1 MSLKRQNCKP
11 RQAARLRLSIP
22 VLALAAA
29 TAWAEPVILHLRNGD
44 RFTGT
49 IVSED
54 ARRVVLTNA
63 WNKEI
68 VVPLAE
74 ITRREKTGTEAAAAP
89 VPAKPVVPAV
99 AAAPVAAPPAPV
111 VKPKAPKHWT
121 GEAQLGVDLAFSE
134 RDRQLYS
141 GRSRVTYAQD
151 HFRTIFDYLF
161 AYGKTDGI
169 RSANRMD
176 GSVKTDFDL
185 SRRFYV
191 YNLAGAGY
199 DEIRKIDVR
208 YEAGP
213 GVGLH
218 LIKYTNFVLNTE
230 LGSNYQVQQ
239 NTDNTRT
246 ELFFYRLGEDFAWR
260 PHPRVSLDE
269 KFEFFPRVEDVREY
283 RFRFEGNLRFWLN
296 GNLSLNLTVLDQYD
310 TLPARTVMQ
319 NDLQIRSSIGV
330 KF

>member
-1 MSLKRQNCKP
+1 M
-11 RQAARLRLSIP
+11 AAWGWRLISIF
-22 VLALAAA
+22 VLASA
-29 TAWAEPVILHLRNGD
+29 TARTEPVILHLRNGD

-68 VVPLAE
+68 VVPVDE
-74 ITRREKTGTEAAAAP
+74 IARREK
-89 VPAKPVVPAV
+89 AV
-99 AAAPVAAPPAPV
+99 AAAVTAPAAPRPPVPALAPPAPIIR
-111 VKPKAPKHWT
+111 PKSPKYWS
-121 GEAQLGVDLAFSE
+121 GEVQLGVDLAFSE

-141 GRSRVTYAQD
+141 GRSKVTYAQD
-151 HFRTIFDYLF
+151 HFRSIFDYLF

-169 RSANRMD
+169 VSANRMD
-176 GSVKTDFDL
+176 GSVKTDFDVG
-185 SRRFYV
+185 RRFYV

-199 DEIRKIDVR
+199 DEIRKIDLR

-213 GVGLH
+213 GLGFH
-218 LIKYTNFVLNTE
+218 LVTYTNFILNTE

-239 NTDNTRT
+239 NTDNTKT
-246 ELFFYRLGEDFAWR
+246 ELFFYRLGENLTWR
-260 PHPRVSLDE
+260 PHPKFTLDE
-269 KFEFFPRVEDVREY
+269 KFEFFPRVEDVSEY
-283 RFRFEGNLRFWLN
+283 RFRFEGNLRYWLN
-296 GNLSLNLTVLDQYD
+296 GSLSLNVTVLDQYD
-310 TLPARTVMQ
+310 TLPARTVTQ